1 MPVAYTAT
9 MTDYPD
15 WQAYPS
21 AQSDNLFPA
30 ANQVLAPGLHST
42 PVIPA
47 VNWSSVTVLVQPSA
61 GACHVQL
68 AHFADQAAT
77 ILTGSDTLPA
87 NATTALLVR
96 TPLRGR
102 YFRVNVTVTSP
113 GNMTALTWA
122 SLASAPASRLSFP
135 VGQQNAHDLGRTL
148 AAGAT
153 TTYSPGFIVAG
164 LALAYLKPYDAT
176 GKLTMVIRAV
186 DELGNTVAPVA
197 DFGAPAALTQQLI
210 TVPDE
215 ILQVV
220 VTNTDLAG
228 PHTYDLA
235 VTIPPC

>member
-1 MPVAYTAT
+1 MA
-9 MTDYPD
+9 DYPD
-15 WQAYPS
+15 WQGFPS

-47 VNWSSVTVLVQPSA
+47 LNWSSVTVLVQPTT

-68 AHFADQAAT
+68 AHFADPAGAV
-77 ILTGSDTLPA
+77 LVGSDTLPA
-87 NATTALLVR
+87 NVTTALLVR

-113 GNMTALTWA
+113 GDLTALTWA
-122 SLASAPASRLSFP
+122 SLASAPTDRLSFP
-135 VGQQNAHDLGRTL
+135 VGQQGAHDMARALPANGV
-148 AAGAT
+148 A
-153 TTYSPGFIVAG
+153 TYSPGFIVAG
-164 LALAYLKPYDAT
+164 AALAYVKPYDAA

-186 DELGNTVAPVA
+186 DELGNVIAPVA
-197 DFGAPAALTQQLI
+197 DFGAPTALVQQVI

-220 VTNTDLAG
+220 VTNTDAAG
-228 PHTYDLA
+228 PHTYDMA
-235 VTIPPC
+235 VTVPPC